1 MLDPIAHIAGMLGP
15 GGRCLFMPNGG
26 NLGDALI
33 AAATIQRF
41 EKAGLPWSLIRGQ
54 RRSVT
59 PHDVLVFGGGGSL
72 VAHYAG
78 GVRCV
83 ASLLELGRQVVVLP
97 QTCNGHHD
105 FWTTVT
111 GVTVFCR
118 DAGSLATMQ
127 GFANLTALP
136 ADDMAVGLDLAED
149 PFSTVQA
156 LRRAVAARGEYR
168 TLRAF
173 RGDQEAAGP
182 PPPDTFDLSALAHPA
197 MTSTASILAHAC
209 AFLAAIA
216 GYSKIHTDRLHVA
229 IAGGLLE
236 IPTRLADDAYGK
248 NRAAYEASLRHRF
261 PTVEFSQPLWCADR
275 RPKVFGIGWAK
286 TGTTTLGACLRRLG
300 YDHQGQNL
308 TLVDGIMR
316 GDLAKALRIAAAKES
331 FEDWPWL
338 LIFRELDAAFPG
350 SRFILTTRDPGRWL
364 ASYRAMLA
372 AEGEPTAEM
381 ARFRAFLYGMDV
393 RSATDAELVDR
404 FLRHRDE
411 VLAHFEGR
419 PHDLLVV
426 DLERGDGWAEVCGFL
441 GLPQPDEP
449 FPHLNR
455 RP

>member
-1 MLDPIAHIAGMLGP
+1 VLDPIAHIAGLLGP

-54 RRSVT
+54 RHSVT
-59 PHDVLVFGGGGSL
+59 PQDVLVFGGGGSL
-72 VAHYAG
+72 VALYEG

-83 ASLLELGRQVVVLP
+83 ASLLELGRPVVVLP

-105 FWTTVT
+105 FWTSVT

-118 DAGSLATMQ
+118 DAVSLASMQ

-136 ADDMAVGLDLAED
+136 ADDMAVGLDMAAD

-156 LRRAVAARGEYR
+156 LRRAVAARGEHR

-173 RGDQEAAGP
+173 RGDKEAVGS
-182 PPPDTFDLSALAHPA
+182 PPPDTLDLAALAHPA
-197 MTSTASILAHAC
+197 MTSAASIQAHAC

-216 GYSKIHTDRLHVA
+216 GYSTIHTDRLHVA

-236 IPTRLADDAYGK
+236 IPTRLGNDAHGK
-248 NRAAYEASLRHRF
+248 NRAVYDASLRHRF
-261 PTVEFSQPLWCADR
+261 PTVEFTTQSSCLDSR
-275 RPKVFGIGWAK
+275 RKVFGIGWAK

-308 TLVDGIMR
+308 SLVDGIMR
-316 GDLAKALRIAAAKES
+316 GDLAKTLRIAAAKES
-331 FEDWPWL
+331 FEDWPWIL
-338 LIFRELDAAFPG
+338 LFRELDAAFPG

-372 AEGEPTAEM
+372 SEGEPTAEM
-381 ARFRAFLYGMDV
+381 ARIRAFLFGMDV
-393 RSATDAELVDR
+393 RSATDEELVGR

-411 VLAHFEGR
+411 VLGHFQGR

-426 DLERGDGWAEVCGFL
+426 DWERGDGWAEVSGFL